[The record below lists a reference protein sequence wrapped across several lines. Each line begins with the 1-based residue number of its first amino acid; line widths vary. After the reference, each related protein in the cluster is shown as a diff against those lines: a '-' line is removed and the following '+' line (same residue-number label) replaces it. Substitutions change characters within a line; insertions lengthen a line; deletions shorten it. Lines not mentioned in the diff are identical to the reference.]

1 MFKYLAGIT
10 ILFAVF
16 FASGWTSYEPDL
28 DRAEERANAYADAIN
43 HDYREPEKIYRFLT
57 AEIRSA
63 ISEEAFCEAFAKERS
78 YPYITPLYIFYP
90 ELTIAPDRKAAR
102 VVFKQAARIVGM
114 EYTVRLVYEN
124 GDYYVED
131 WERFIDGSYLNKFD
145 HIPYSLDWYY
155 DIVD

>member
-1 MFKYLAGIT
+1 MISILSLKVFATAPVPLNMSIT
-10 ILFAVF
+10 IFTPLQFSSTIF
-16 FASGWTSYEPDL
+16 
-28 DRAEERANAYADAIN
+28 
-43 HDYREPEKIYRFLT
+43 
-57 AEIRSA
+57 
-63 ISEEAFCEAFAKERS
+63 
-78 YPYITPLYIFYP
+78 ITPLYIFYP

-145 HIPYSLDWYY
+145 HISYSLDWYY